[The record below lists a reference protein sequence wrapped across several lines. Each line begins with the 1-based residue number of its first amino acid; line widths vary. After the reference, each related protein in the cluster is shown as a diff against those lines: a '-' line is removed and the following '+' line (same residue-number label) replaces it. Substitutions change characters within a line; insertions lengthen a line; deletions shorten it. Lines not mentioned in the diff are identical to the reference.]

1 MSGEQP
7 KQLVTAPSLVPRPWD
22 PVLDADTIILGD
34 GADVANL
41 NDFDDEDMDQ

>member
-22 PVLDADTIILGD
+22 PVLDGDTIILGD